1 MLIEILKTVMGAL
14 RSLFRSRA
22 VLLTENLVLR
32 QQVIVLQRSALKPR
46 IRKRDRV
53 LLVPAA
59 APAAQPWAEVG
70 PRFCAAISIKP
81 GRATF

>member
-1 MLIEILKTVMGAL
+1 MLIEILKTVMDAL

-32 QQVIVLQRSALKPR
+32 QQIIVLQRSVPKPR

-53 LLVPAA
+53 LLALAA
-59 APAAQPWAEVG
+59 RIFGEVARVRG
-70 PRFCAAISIKP
+70 Q
-81 GRATF
+81 